1 MTFKLIVKMLVVL
14 SGLFT
19 GLFTGLSAA
28 AQEVLSAN
36 VVHHI
41 AIRGAQDIVVYT
53 PRHHN
58 PSNCTEASAVMIG
71 PGHLAY
77 TEMLGTVLAAKTTRT
92 KIAFSVEGCISKG
105 SRSYPSVSSLTWE

>member
-1 MTFKLIVKMLVVL
+1 MTFKLIVKMVLVL
-14 SGLFT
+14 G

-28 AQEVLSAN
+28 AEEALSAN

-41 AIRGAQDIVVYT
+41 AIRSAQDIVVYT

-58 PSNCTEASAVMIG
+58 PSNCTEAFAVIIG

-77 TEMLGTVLAAKTTRT
+77 TEMVGAVLAAKTTRT

-105 SRSYPSVSSLTWE
+105 PRSYPSVSSLTWE